1 MRFYSFWKRS
11 SVVAKCGSFKLNW
24 KNLFIRSLKPVETEE
39 PLDLFVYRPLSF
51 LLVMLLRPLPV
62 SPNAITVL
70 SMAAG
75 VVAGVFFGT
84 ATRMGNLYGSLSLL
98 IANILDCADGQLAR
112 VRGTSSRLGKT
123 LDGIADGVTYLSV
136 TGGIC
141 FAMARSSGIAGW
153 VWILYGFGML
163 ASSLLHIYLFD
174 YFKNEFIFYTVPEY
188 HEKLEGLESL
198 ERQRQ
203 TLRATGGKKGHKF
216 LLSAYL
222 LFYSVQW
229 TVLRFTLPS
238 EYRGYLYWYLNN
250 PRVPERVKE
259 AMRRNYQHYNQL
271 LVRGWSLIGATAHVT
286 VAIIAPLFGRAYL
299 VLWVICVPFNLYAL
313 VLMLLQR
320 LSLAHQLRIANKTVA

>member
-1 MRFYSFWKRS
+1 
-11 SVVAKCGSFKLNW
+11 
-24 KNLFIRSLKPVETEE
+24 
-39 PLDLFVYRPLSF
+39 
-51 LLVMLLRPLPV
+51 
-62 SPNAITVL
+62 
-70 SMAAG
+70 MAAG

-98 IANILDCADGQLAR
+98 IANIFDCSDGQLAR

-123 LDGIADGVTYLSV
+123 LDGIADGATYLSV

-141 FAMARSSGIAGW
+141 FAMARSSGMACW

-163 ASSLLHIYLFD
+163 ASGLLHTSLFD

-198 ERQRQ
+198 EKQRQ
-203 TLRATGGKKGHKF
+203 ALRETGGKKWQEF

-229 TVLRFTLPS
+229 TVLRLILPS
-238 EYRGYLYWYLNN
+238 GYRGYLYWYPNN
-250 PRVPERVKE
+250 PRVPKRVKE
-259 AMRRNYQHYNQL
+259 AMRGNYRHYNQL

-286 VAIIAPLFGRAYL
+286 VAIIAPLFGRTDL

-320 LSLAHQLRIANKTVA
+320 LSLAHQLSTAHKAVA